1 MRDRGAPST
10 DPGAR
15 SDRGEDNGPLTMGD
29 HGGIHVMISGDLDS
43 PHVKEYPGCKSNS
56 WECRGVKDD

>member
-1 MRDRGAPST
+1 MRDTGAPST
-10 DPGAR
+10 DPAAKLN
-15 SDRGEDNGPLTMGD
+15 RGESEDNTENNSD
-29 HGGIHVMISGDLDS
+29 DNCDVSGDLDS